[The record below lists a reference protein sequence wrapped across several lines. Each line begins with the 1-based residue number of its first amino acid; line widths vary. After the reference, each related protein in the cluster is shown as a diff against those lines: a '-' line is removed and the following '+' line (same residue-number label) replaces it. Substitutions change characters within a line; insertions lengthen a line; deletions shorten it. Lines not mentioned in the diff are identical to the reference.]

1 MSHRRA
7 STTSSISSFFDP
19 SREIDSF
26 ASPVRGGMLFSE
38 PPSSSSTR
46 PPTSSSSA
54 SARPPT
60 ATAAK
65 QAPTSS
71 LTSSLKNA
79 SNNNNASSQ
88 PVAMA
93 SAATAATAA
102 VPIPAPPS
110 SGHSRNSSFSA
121 GGAVPLSVSISRQRS
136 FSSSFSLATSG
147 VPISAGAPSPRTF
160 TGSSMISNPGSFP
173 GSANP
178 FALGAFSPLSPTS
191 SSPPGNG
198 GSNSV
203 SASVSQSVPVLHRRF
218 SSSFNQLNQIVSPP
232 AQSIERGRRTSM
244 FGGSSPPTN
253 VSIQTAGNP
262 ATNNNTDTHNSVSTM
277 GSGLFRKFSTSR
289 SMAPTSNTASTPSGG
304 AAAGHPFDR
313 NDAGPTVV
321 ISPQP
326 SNNQQQHSSMLS
338 PSGTQDDARHLT
350 TAVDKLKPS
359 YDKTARSSS
368 PMRSMILN
376 GQMLD

>member
-38 PPSSSSTR
+38 SPSSSSR
-46 PPTSSSSA
+46 PPTSSSST

-60 ATAAK
+60 AKVAK
-65 QAPTSS
+65 PAPTSS
-71 LTSSLKNA
+71 LTSSLNNA
-79 SNNNNASSQ
+79 SNNNNKVSSQ

-93 SAATAATAA
+93 TTATAATATAA
-102 VPIPAPPS
+102 VPIPAPS
-110 SGHSRNSSFSA
+110 SDHSRNSSLSA
-121 GGAVPLSVSISRQRS
+121 GVAIPLSVSIPRQRS

-173 GSANP
+173 GAANP
-178 FALGAFSPLSPTS
+178 FTLGAFAPLSPTS

-203 SASVSQSVPVLHRRF
+203 SASQSVPVLHRRF

-232 AQSIERGRRTSM
+232 ARSTERGRRTSM
-244 FGGSSPPTN
+244 FGGSSPPTTI
-253 VSIQTAGNP
+253 SIQTAGNT
-262 ATNNNTDTHNSVSTM
+262 ATNNNTDTHNSVSAM

-289 SMAPTSNTASTPSGG
+289 PMTTTSNTASIPSSG

-321 ISPQP
+321 VSPQP

-338 PSGTQDDARHLT
+338 PPGTQEDARHLT

-359 YDKTARSSS
+359 YDKTSRSSS
-368 PMRSMILN
+368 PMRNMILN